1 MEEIK
6 GGSNAGQPGEFSA
19 ASYNQAIRELC
30 LAKSSDDLLD
40 RLLKKIDELLAPGV
54 AIFLLREQVS
64 KNLKYVK
71 IIGLNSQNFILYSR
85 DKKECSNGQLIRLSF

>member
-6 GGSNAGQPGEFSA
+6 GGSNAGQPVEFSA
-19 ASYNQAIRELC
+19 AGCNQAIRELC

-40 RLLKKIDELLAPGV
+40 RLLKKIDELLAPRV